1 MKPPKPDPRPFAEHS
16 IEQHI
21 AAARWHHYQAES
33 HARAA
38 RRHEIRAQTLS
49 RKGLGK
55 HPR

>member
-33 HARAA
+33 HTRAA